1 MPTRNKRLG
10 LLVPPGNNVIENDF
24 RRWLPDSVDMLSN
37 IMHWSPDG
45 GRGARQSLLDI
56 GDHVEEPVRVL
67 TLKPVDVVAFGCTGG
82 SFLNGMG
89 YDRQIAARIEAVSG
103 GAAAVVTATAVASAL
118 GSLGVKRVAACTP
131 YEGDLEFLNETL
143 REFYSEAGFE
153 IVNFAIDRRGLGE
166 AADGRA
172 PGEADDGP
180 PPRQV
185 AVDLA
190 RRADHPQAD
199 AVFMSCTGFVGAA
212 DAIDEIE
219 AELGKPVVTSNQA
232 TFWDCMRKLG
242 VGESIA
248 GGGQLLRQ
256 PVAAL

>member
-37 IMHWSPDG
+37 IMYWSPLED
-45 GRGARQSLLDI
+45 RDARQSLLDI
-56 GDHVEEPVRVL
+56 GDHVEETVRVL

-89 YDRQIAARIEAVSG
+89 YDRQIAARIEA
-103 GAAAVVTATAVASAL
+103 ASAL
-118 GSLGVKRVAACTP
+118 AGLGVKRVAACTP

-143 REFYSEAGFE
+143 REFYSDAGFE
-153 IVNFAIDRRGLGE
+153 IVSFATDRRGLGE
-166 AADGRA
+166 VADGRA
-172 PGEADDGP
+172 PGEVDNGP

-190 RRADHPQAD
+190 RRADHPQAE
-199 AVFMSCTGFVGAA
+199 AVFMSCTGFVAAA

-242 VGESIA
+242 VEESIA

-256 PVAAL
+256 PVAV